1 MEYAIPSAMLKI
13 SSDIFEHSGLKFFRN
28 TNWIQSRPTAVE
40 ESRAIVTNTF
50 LGNSKSHR

>member
-1 MEYAIPSAMLKI
+1 MEYAIASGMLKI

-28 TNWIQSRPTAVE
+28 SNWIQSRPTAVE
-40 ESRAIVTNTF
+40 ESRAIVTTTF

>member
-1 MEYAIPSAMLKI
+1 MEYGIPSGMLKI

-28 TNWIQSRPTAVE
+28 TNWIQSRPTTVE
-40 ESRAIVTNTF
+40 ESRAIVTDMF

>member
-1 MEYAIPSAMLKI
+1 MEYAIPSGMLKI
-13 SSDIFEHSGLKFFRN
+13 SDIFEHSGLKFFRN

-40 ESRAIVTNTF
+40 ESRAIVTDTF